1 MDRRLMDSAEQMEQL
16 QSPEVAVHPQTRVSK
31 PRQDLGGLAI
41 GTFGTNPDGPV
52 ARYRSGPVGPLD
64 AAHCPTPIGPLRY
77 RNDEENEKED
87 DEPQTRHIM
96 TAGAV
101 CRALTLRK
109 VRQLQGQ
116 VQFILRK
123 GRQLQGPAQ
132 ENQKTGR
139 CRLMK

>member
-1 MDRRLMDSAEQMEQL
+1 MWSSQCAKYR
-16 QSPEVAVHPQTRVSK
+16 
-31 PRQDLGGLAI
+31 GGLAI

-64 AAHCPTPIGPLRY
+64 AAHCPTPIGPLR
-77 RNDEENEKED
+77 RAPAPSRSNEEENEKED

-123 GRQLQGPAQ
+123 GRQLQGPAK